1 MPKFTY
7 VATAPDGLEVH
18 GSGRFSSAEEAHLA
32 LYEQE
37 LRGITVTEKQS
48 LLKKEVSAPR
58 VKRQEVMH
66 LSRQL
71 GAFVRAGIP
80 ILEAVQV
87 LGEEAT
93 NSSMQRMLAD
103 IEDGLRGG
111 DTFSDCVDRHP
122 KVFPQFYRGI
132 LRSAEL
138 TGELDT
144 VLDQLS
150 EYMERDLE
158 ARRKIKAAMIYPA
171 IVMVMSLGTV
181 VILAGFVLPK
191 FKGFFASLDAELPLA
206 TRALLA
212 VTDFLAQYWWA
223 IIGGFAVVAA
233 MGFLF
238 VRTEPGRRFR
248 DRVVLRIPVIGDT
261 IHHALVE
268 RFCRIMASM
277 VGAGVT
283 LPEALT
289 VASEALRNRVYTSGL
304 AHVHAQ
310 MLEGEGIAGPLANS
324 GLFPATAVRMI
335 RVGEDTGTLDAQLEV
350 AAAYYERELDY
361 KIKKVTGLIEPAVII
376 MMGGLVGFVAV
387 ALVSAMYGI
396 FNQVQ
401 V

>member
-7 VATAPDGLEVH
+7 VATAPDGLEVT
-18 GSGRFSSAEEAHLA
+18 GSGRFNSAEEAHLA
-32 LYEQE
+32 LFEQE
-37 LRGITVTEKQS
+37 LRGIKVTEKQS
-48 LLKKEVSAPR
+48 ILKKEVSAPR
-58 VKRQEVMH
+58 VKREEVMH

-80 ILEAVQV
+80 ILDAVQV

-93 NSSMQRMLAD
+93 NSSMKRILVD
-103 IEDGLRGG
+103 IEEGLRGG

-122 KVFPQFYRGI
+122 KVFPEFYRGI

-144 VLDQLS
+144 VLDRLS

-158 ARRKIKAAMIYPA
+158 ARRKIKAALIYPS

-212 VTDFLAQYWWA
+212 VTDFLSQYWWMLL
-223 IIGGFAVVAA
+223 GGAAVAA
-233 MGFLF
+233 ALGFLF
-238 VRTEPGRRFR
+238 IRTEPGRLFR

-261 IHHALVE
+261 IKHALIE
-268 RFCRIMASM
+268 RFCRILASM

-283 LPEALT
+283 LPQALT
-289 VASEALRNRVYTSGL
+289 VATESLRNRVYTGAL
-304 AHVHAQ
+304 AHVHEQ
-310 MLEGEGIAGPLANS
+310 MLEGEGIAAPLAQS
-324 GLFPATAVRMI
+324 KLFPATAIRMI

-361 KIKKVTGLIEPAVII
+361 KIKKVTSLIEPAVIVF
-376 MMGGLVGFVAV
+376 MGLLVGFVAV

-396 FNQVQ
+396 FNQVE